1 MRSRSFARYIPR
13 RPARHRIKLACQ
25 IVRERDFKLVSDQI
39 VELSD
44 SGMLVVPK
52 LRVMTGESLLVS
64 FMAPYTRLFLDAE
77 AVVSRVVHGR
87 RLGDEGPGLGL
98 ELSGMDQ
105 LSRTILRAQLDS
117 LPPAPPRRRA
127 LS

>member
-1 MRSRSFARYIPR
+1 MRSRSFARYVPR
-13 RPARHRIKLACQ
+13 RPARHRIRLACQ
-25 IVRERDFKLVSDQI
+25 VVRERDFRLISDEL

-52 LRVMTGESLLVS
+52 LRVMTGESLIVS
-64 FMAPYTRLFLDAE
+64 FMAPYTRMFLDAE

-87 RLGDEGPGLGL
+87 RLGDEGIALGL
-98 ELSGMDQ
+98 ELGM
-105 LSRTILRAQLDS
+105 SSVARTILRAQLEHIPS
-117 LPPAPPRRRA
+117 APPRRRA